1 MGPSQLQATFKAT
14 RKSVCETVQ
23 LLREE
28 QIRAVLAALAPKLR
42 AAPQFRPQHVAAA
55 LYGLRFVADSK
66 AVRAVLAALTEKVRT
81 GAAAQRGVCNSA
93 HPR

>member
-28 QIRAVLAALAPKLR
+28 QIRAVLAALATRGSSSRARATNHLLSLR
-42 AAPQFRPQHVAAA
+42 EMATRSPA
-55 LYGLRFVADSK
+55 LLWS
-66 AVRAVLAALTEKVRT
+66 LALAFDGDVEG
-81 GAAAQRGVCNSA
+81 GARQLQG
-93 HPR
+93 

>member
-28 QIRAVLAALAPKLR
+28 QIRAVLVALATRGSSSRARSTNHLLSLR
-42 AAPQFRPQHVAAA
+42 EMATRSPA
-55 LYGLRFVADSK
+55 LLWSLALAFDGDVEGG
-66 AVRAVLAALTEKVRT
+66 VRQLQ
-81 GAAAQRGVCNSA
+81 G
-93 HPR
+93 

>member
-28 QIRAVLAALAPKLR
+28 QIRAVLVALATRGSSSRARATNHLLSLR
-42 AAPQFRPQHVAAA
+42 EMATRSPA
-55 LYGLRFVADSK
+55 LLWS
-66 AVRAVLAALTEKVRT
+66 LALAFDGDVER
-81 GAAAQRGVCNSA
+81 GARQLQG
-93 HPR
+93 